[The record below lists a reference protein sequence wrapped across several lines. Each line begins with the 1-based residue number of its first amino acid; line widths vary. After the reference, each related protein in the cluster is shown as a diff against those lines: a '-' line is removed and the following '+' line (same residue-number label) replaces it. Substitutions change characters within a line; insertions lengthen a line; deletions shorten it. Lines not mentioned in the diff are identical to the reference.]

1 MSESGKKSPKKEEK
15 VNRHTAET
23 IYAEMVTCSQSGVSS
38 INAGRA
44 DIDHSG
50 IGFLKAQNINQTNC
64 GNAVV
69 VAKNLKTSSVR
80 SLITI
85 SDNIEGDVKTVLD
98 KQGAAICGVVFA
110 AVFMFFRIIRRL
122 CFR

>member
-1 MSESGKKSPKKEEK
+1 MAEAGKKDLPKEETVAK
-15 VNRHTAET
+15 QSVET
-23 IYAEMVTCSQSGVSS
+23 IYAETVNCSKSRAGS

-44 DIDHSG
+44 EIDHSG
-50 IGFLKAQNINQTNC
+50 IGLLKAQNVQQSNC

-85 SDNIEGDVKTVLD
+85 SDNIEGNVRTVLD

-110 AVFMFFRIIRRL
+110 SVFMFFRIIRRL

>member
-1 MSESGKKSPKKEEK
+1 MGESGKKSPKKEEK
-15 VNRHTAET
+15 ISRQATET
-23 IYAEMVTCSQSGVSS
+23 IYAEMVSCSQSGVSS
-38 INAGRA
+38 INAGHA

-50 IGFLKAQNINQTNC
+50 IGLLKAQNVNQTNC

-69 VAKNLKTSSVR
+69 VAKNLKTGSVR
-80 SLITI
+80 ALITI
-85 SDNIEGDVKTVLD
+85 SDNIEGNVKTVLD
-98 KQGAAICGVVFA
+98 KQGAAVFGVVFA